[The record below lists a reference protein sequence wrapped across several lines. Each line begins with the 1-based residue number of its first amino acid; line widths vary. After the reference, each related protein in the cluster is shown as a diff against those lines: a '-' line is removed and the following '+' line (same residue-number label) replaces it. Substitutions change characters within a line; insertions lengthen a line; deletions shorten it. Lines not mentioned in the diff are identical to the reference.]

1 MYEHQQLVVCAVPV
15 EVGDNDGDG
24 ERDAEH
30 AADGAQRPNKL
41 PGCGQRGD
49 IAIAW
54 ECLV

>member
-15 EVGDNDGDG
+15 EVCDNDGDG
-24 ERDAEH
+24 ESDAEH
-30 AADGAQRPNKL
+30 AADGAQGPNKL
-41 PGCGQRGD
+41 PGRGQGGD